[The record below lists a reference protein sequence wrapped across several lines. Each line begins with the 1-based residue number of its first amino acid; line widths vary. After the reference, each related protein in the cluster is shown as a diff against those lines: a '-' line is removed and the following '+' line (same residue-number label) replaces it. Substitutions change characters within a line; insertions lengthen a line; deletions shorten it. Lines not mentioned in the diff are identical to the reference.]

1 MAKKRGRPP
10 KDQSKTAV
18 ESASATSN
26 PSTASTLVDKEKM
39 AQIIFEAR
47 YLIGI
52 NVDRAS
58 RSKTHL
64 CNKHNISIPTYYV
77 WEKKLERSHPTY
89 DPEFE
94 RMYKEIMYEFFT
106 QEDNTWLIKSR
117 QVYTDICDMMQIL
130 AQRMQK
136 EISEGQPL
144 NSSRLS
150 AISHCQVW
158 GLRSQEAYLAIKD
171 IEETNSL
178 ITIGGQN

>member
-1 MAKKRGRPP
+1 
-10 KDQSKTAV
+10 
-18 ESASATSN
+18 
-26 PSTASTLVDKEKM
+26 
-39 AQIIFEAR
+39 
-47 YLIGI
+47 
-52 NVDRAS
+52 
-58 RSKTHL
+58 
-64 CNKHNISIPTYYV
+64 
-77 WEKKLERSHPTY
+77 
-89 DPEFE
+89 
-94 RMYKEIMYEFFT
+94 
-106 QEDNTWLIKSR
+106 
-117 QVYTDICDMMQIL
+117 MMQIL

>member
-47 YLIGI
+47 YLIGK

-77 WEKKLERSHPTY
+77 WEKSLSDRTQPMILSLKECIRKSCTNFSPRKTILGLSSQGRSIP
-89 DPEFE
+89 
-94 RMYKEIMYEFFT
+94 
-106 QEDNTWLIKSR
+106 
-117 QVYTDICDMMQIL
+117 
-130 AQRMQK
+130 
-136 EISEGQPL
+136 IS
-144 NSSRLS
+144 
-150 AISHCQVW
+150 V
-158 GLRSQEAYLAIKD
+158 
-171 IEETNSL
+171 T
-178 ITIGGQN
+178 